1 MRALLHCASQPRAAL
16 VLRLPLAMMSRP
28 VGAEQTRQNRDG
40 RGEPCEAM
48 HGSGEEQGER
58 QRVIQ
63 RESLGHGIDADVIH
77 AVEDGGE
84 NVG

>member
-1 MRALLHCASQPRAAL
+1 MTARICLRAR
-16 VLRLPLAMMSRP
+16 RT
-28 VGAEQTRQNRDG
+28 GNGQNRDGRRRVRGYDG

-48 HGSGEEQGER
+48 HGSGEEQVKR

-63 RESLGHGIDADVIH
+63 REPLGHGIDADVIY